1 MRDPGTAGC
10 FGKLR
15 SNGDFVTRRL
25 PESFVGPW
33 DAMLQAGLIA
43 SRDTLGAAWL
53 EAYLTAPLWCFALG
67 GGVMGGPGGGG
78 TCGRVGGAG
87 SGRCGGADGGKR
99 GGVSDVSGGDRG
111 KGGSTRIGADD
122 DKDGGKGGGASESSR
137 GRAGGVVCGDSGDD
151 ASGTAWVG
159 VLMPSVDRVGRH
171 FPLAI
176 AAPIPADAVADWMP
190 HAGGWFARCRELALA
205 TLLPNARLAD
215 FDAGLIA
222 LSQACDP
229 RNACGAC
236 DAPPREAGTR
246 GLSAW
251 WAERALRVASGLP
264 DAGFVAALFDGGVRR
279 DRAE

>member
-1 MRDPGTAGC
+1 MRNPGTAGC

-67 GGVMGGPGGGG
+67 GGVMGGLG
-78 TCGRVGGAG
+78 
-87 SGRCGGADGGKR
+87 GGADGGKR
-99 GGVSDVSGGDRG
+99 GGVSGVSGGDRG

-122 DKDGGKGGGASESSR
+122 DKDGGKGGGAREGSG
-137 GRAGGVVCGDSGDD
+137 GRAGGVVCGDSGDA

-176 AAPIPADAVADWMP
+176 AAPISADAVADWMP

-229 RNACGAC
+229 CNACDAN

-264 DAGFVAALFDGGVRR
+264 EAGFVAALFDGGVRW
-279 DRAE
+279 DRAD